1 MLGARRGGDSGRLF
15 EALKMAE
22 DESIPVGSGEPETA
36 AVAEDATAE
45 PVDAATARAE
55 TVEVG
60 EDGNEETPVIDV
72 HAAHGGIHTW
82 KDFWIHLGTIT
93 LGLLIAIGLEQSVEA
108 LHHLHQRHDLEA
120 SLRAEC
126 KVNKDRAEADFSGY
140 DDLMMWLLGLHRDIG
155 KMLATGGKANLPYR
169 ELRYRPRLQEGVI
182 TTGGPGSLVTS
193 VWDTANADNR
203 LALLPEDEAH
213 AYSLLYHVQAAHY
226 EDLLIRAG
234 DAHTRQTA
242 FEAQFADTGTPT
254 TPVLGRMSAAELKE
268 YDALAMQTFAAMR
281 GAKGGLRL
289 VYGTNDAVIQGLY
302 DATSRQRMAHAAKGV
317 TVDDFTKMEQEIDA
331 EDAARDKAGA
341 KVAGPGGS
349 GK

>member
-60 EDGNEETPVIDV
+60 EDGNEETAVIDV